1 MMEIRRAEEFPLQR
15 ERFCRHN
22 NVFSLKSIN
31 YYFILTLGEW
41 KLIFLS
47 FSRFPIKWDF
57 RSTLVIALNVKSD
70 ELGGGWRSCRNN
82 EPFCSVHRFRQ
93 DDD

>member
-1 MMEIRRAEEFPLQR
+1 MMETRRAEEFSLRQ

-31 YYFILTLGEW
+31 YYFISDVGRME
-41 KLIFLS
+41 IDFLS

-57 RSTLVIALNVKSD
+57 LSTLVIALNVKSD
-70 ELGGGWRSCRNN
+70 ERGGGWRS
-82 EPFCSVHRFRQ
+82 
-93 DDD
+93 